1 MSEHDIQ
8 VALMRWFALQFPA
21 EYAVS
26 YATPNAG
33 KRTPR
38 QGAYLKAEGLKPG
51 VPDLCIPVA
60 RKGFHGLYIELK
72 TNTGRLTK
80 EQAAFIDG
88 LTEQGYMA
96 VVCVG
101 FESAKET
108 IENYLKG

>member
-8 VALMRWFALQFPA
+8 VSLMRWFALQFPVQ
-21 EYAVS
+21 YAVS

-38 QGAYLKAEGLKPG
+38 QGAYMKAEGLKPG
-51 VPDLCIPVA
+51 VPDICIPVA

-72 TNTGRLTK
+72 TEKGKLSK
-80 EQAAFIDG
+80 HQAEFIDR
-88 LTEQGYMA
+88 LTEQNYMA

-101 FESAKET
+101 FDAARET
-108 IENYLKG
+108 IKNYLS